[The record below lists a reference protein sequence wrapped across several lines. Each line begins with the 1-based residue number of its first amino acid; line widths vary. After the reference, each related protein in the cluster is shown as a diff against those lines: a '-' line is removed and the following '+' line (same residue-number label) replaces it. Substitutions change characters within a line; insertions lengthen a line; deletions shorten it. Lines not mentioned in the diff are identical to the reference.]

1 MGGSGKNEKES
12 WSGARL
18 AVLLASLV
26 YGQHPGTADGRR
38 RLASGPHSVRGHT
51 RLGLDALS
59 N

>member
-18 AVLLASLV
+18 TVLLALV
-26 YGQHPGTADGRR
+26 YGQRPGTADGRR
-38 RLASGPHSVRGHT
+38 RLVSGPHSVRGHT